1 MTIAQALAQIDAL
14 APNTFSAAE
23 KLRWLSE
30 AEGHVAEEI
39 LKAQQGAESVSF
51 FGYDETTDT
60 ATALLAPPPYD
71 SLYRFYVEAQMDY
84 ANGEVT
90 RCNNA
95 RGEWNNAFAAY
106 QAYCTRTRRPLA
118 AQSALRFC

>member
-1 MTIAQALAQIDAL
+1 MTIAQALAQIDTL
-14 APNTFSAAE
+14 VPNTFSASE

-30 AEGHVAEEI
+30 AEGHVVEEI

-51 FGYDETTDT
+51 SGYTGTTDT
-60 ATALLAPPPYD
+60 AAVLLVPPPYD

-95 RGEWNNAFAAY
+95 RSEWNNAFAAY
-106 QAYCTRTRRPLA
+106 QAYCTRTRRPLKT
-118 AQSALRFC
+118 QSALHLC